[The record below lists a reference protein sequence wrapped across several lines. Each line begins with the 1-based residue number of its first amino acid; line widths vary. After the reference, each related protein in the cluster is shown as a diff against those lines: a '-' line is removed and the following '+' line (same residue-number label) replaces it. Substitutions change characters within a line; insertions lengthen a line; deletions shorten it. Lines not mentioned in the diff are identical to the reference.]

1 MLLFL
6 TQVLPYPLSGGA
18 KIRAYYVIRYL
29 AQKHPVTLVSFVRE
43 DDTPEAVAHLRGICH
58 AVHTVPIVRSRLR
71 DGRALLESLVTDRP
85 AVIARDRMPAMEQ
98 LLARLLRETTF
109 TAVHADQTAMAQY
122 ALFAGKQQPELPLVL
137 DQHNALYQLVQRQAG
152 DERSAWRRRLW
163 QAEARRLARY
173 ETELCRQFDHIFT
186 VTEADRQTLLEL
198 LPPAEAQDAADR
210 FTAVPICVD
219 PSTQPPLTP
228 APDSNQVIFLG
239 TMFWPPN
246 IEGVLWFA
254 EEVWPRV
261 VAQRPEAHFVIAG
274 KNPPPAVQKLARAG
288 ASPAEAGASPAEA
301 GASPAEAGAS
311 PAEAGA
317 SPAEAGASPAEAG
330 ASPAGRITVT
340 GFVADPLPLL
350 SESAVFVVPLK
361 AGGGMRV
368 KIVDGWQWALPIVS
382 TTIGAEGL
390 EIRPGENILI
400 ADDPES
406 FATAVL
412 RLLADPQ
419 LAQRLRQNGRQWVEE
434 RYNWRTVYRQFDAV
448 YDALLGTR

>member
-6 TQVLPYPLSGGA
+6 TQVLPFPLSGGA

-29 AQKHPVTLVSFVRE
+29 AQKHQVTLVSFVR
-43 DDTPEAVAHLRGICH
+43 DDDAPEAVEHLRGICH
-58 AVHTVPIVRSRLR
+58 AVHTVPIVRSHLR
-71 DGRALLESLVTDRP
+71 DGRALLQSVFSGEP

-98 LLARLLRETTF
+98 LLARLLRQTTF
-109 TAVHADQTAMAQY
+109 DAVHADQTAMAQY
-122 ALFAGKQQPELPLVL
+122 ALFARRQQPGLRLVL
-137 DQHNALYQLVQRQAG
+137 DQHNALFQLVQRQAG

-163 QAEARRLARY
+163 HAEAERLARY
-173 ETELCRQFDHIFT
+173 EAELCRQFDHVFT
-186 VTEADRQTLLEL
+186 VTEVDRQTLLGL
-198 LPPAEAQDAADR
+198 LPPAEAQAAADR

-228 APDSNQVIFLG
+228 ALDSNQVIFLG

-254 EEVWPRV
+254 EAVWPRV

-274 KNPPPAVQKLARAG
+274 KNPPPAVQKLAEAG
-288 ASPAEAGASPAEA
+288 APPAEAGAPLA
-301 GASPAEAGAS
+301 GQV
-311 PAEAGA
+311 
-317 SPAEAGASPAEAG
+317 
-330 ASPAGRITVT
+330 TVT

-350 SESAVFVVPLK
+350 SRSAVFVVPLK

-368 KIVDGWQWALPIVS
+368 KIVDAWQWGLPIVS

-419 LAQRLRQNGRQWVEE
+419 LAQTLRQNGRQWVEQQ
-434 RYNWRTVYRQFDAV
+434 YNWRTVYTQFDAA
-448 YDALLGTR
+448 YEHLLA

>member
-1 MLLFL
+1 MSHILFL

-29 AQKHPVTLVSFVRE
+29 AQKQPVTLVSFVRE

-71 DGRALLESLVTDRP
+71 DGRALLESLATGLP

-98 LLARLLRETTF
+98 LLARLLRETPF
-109 TAVHADQTAMAQY
+109 AAVHADQTAMAQY
-122 ALFAGKQQPELPLVL
+122 ALFARKQQPDLRLVL
-137 DQHNALYQLVQRQAG
+137 DQHNALFQLVQRQAD

-163 QAEARRLARY
+163 HAEGRRLARY

-186 VTEADRQTLLEL
+186 VTEVDRQTLLEL

-219 PSTQPPLTP
+219 PTTEPPLP
-228 APDSNQVIFLG
+228 LAVDSQEVIFLG

-246 IEGVLWFA
+246 VEGVLWFA
-254 EEVWPRV
+254 EEVLPRI
-261 VAQRPEAHFVIAG
+261 VAQRPETHFVIAG
-274 KNPPPAVQKLARAG
+274 KNPPPAIRQLAQPG
-288 ASPAEAGASPAEA
+288 SPLC
-301 GASPAEAGAS
+301 
-311 PAEAGA
+311 
-317 SPAEAGASPAEAG
+317 
-330 ASPAGRITVT
+330 RHVTVT
-340 GFVADPLPLL
+340 GFVADPRPLL
-350 SESAVFVVPLK
+350 SRSALFVVPLK

-368 KIVDGWQWALPIVS
+368 KIVDAWQWGLPIVS
-382 TTIGAEGL
+382 TTIGAEGVA
-390 EIRPGENILI
+390 IRPGENILI
-400 ADDPES
+400 GDEPDG
-406 FATAVL
+406 FALAVL

>member
-29 AQKHPVTLVSFVRE
+29 AQKHQVTLVSFVR
-43 DDTPEAVAHLRGICH
+43 DDDAPPAVEHLRGICH
-58 AVHTVPIVRSRLR
+58 SVHTVPIVRSRLR
-71 DGRALLESLVTDRP
+71 DGWALLQSVFSGEP
-85 AVIARDRMPAMEQ
+85 AVIARDRMLAMEA

-109 TAVHADQTAMAQY
+109 DAVHADQTAMAQY
-122 ALFAGKQQPELPLVL
+122 ALFARRQQPGLRLVL
-137 DQHNALYQLVQRQAG
+137 DQHNALFQLVRRQAD

-163 QAEARRLARY
+163 HAEAGRLARY
-173 ETELCRQFDHIFT
+173 ETELCRQFDHVFT
-186 VTEADRQTLLEL
+186 VTEVDKQTLLGL
-198 LPPAEAQDAADR
+198 LPPAEAAAANDR

-219 PSTQPPLTP
+219 PAAQPPLSP
-228 APDSNQVIFLG
+228 AQNSNQVIFLG

-254 EEVWPRV
+254 EEVLPRI
-261 VAQRPEAHFVIAG
+261 VAQRPETHFVIAG
-274 KNPPPAVQKLARAG
+274 KNPPPAVQKLA
-288 ASPAEAGASPAEA
+288 EAGSPLA
-301 GASPAEAGAS
+301 GHV
-311 PAEAGA
+311 
-317 SPAEAGASPAEAG
+317 
-330 ASPAGRITVT
+330 TVT
-340 GFVADPLPLL
+340 GFVADPEPLL
-350 SESAVFVVPLK
+350 SRSAVFVVPLK

-368 KIVDGWQWALPIVS
+368 KIVDAWQWGLPIVS

-419 LAQRLRQNGRQWVEE
+419 LAQTLRQNGRQWVEQQ
-434 RYNWRTVYRQFDAV
+434 YNWRTVYTQFDAA
-448 YDALLGTR
+448 YEHLLA